1 MRNNEDGF
9 CCLAQCKLTVQQSN
23 LLDSMARINNSTR
36 SYELR
41 MILELF
47 GRERIHIDAD
57 RKEQMEADR
66 AGISLFEIFL
76 ECYPDKAVVPHMYS
90 IPWSTGIH
98 LIGLVYV
105 SLIDLEM
112 LNTVTKNLLFRY
124 TNRFLPLIRKKY
136 PEIAYVLDNILEKN
150 KNKEDAETLSKE
162 MNITTAHSQLCK
174 GVKTVQLTPQI
185 VQKYNM
191 NLVENSVFEEN
202 D

>member
-1 MRNNEDGF
+1 MRDNEDGL
-9 CCLAQCKLTVQQSN
+9 CCLAQCKLTIQQSN
-23 LLDSMARINNSTR
+23 LLDSMARTNNSTR
-36 SYELR
+36 SYEMR
-41 MILELF
+41 MILELY

-76 ECYPDKAVVPHMYS
+76 ESYPDKVLVHQISSVPWY
-90 IPWSTGIH
+90 TGIQ

-105 SLIDLEM
+105 GLLDLEM
-112 LNTVTKNLLFRY
+112 LNAATKNLIFRY
-124 TNRFLPLIRKKY
+124 TNRFLPLIRKRY
-136 PEIAYVLDNILEKN
+136 PEIAYILDNILERN
-150 KNKEDAETLSKE
+150 INKEDAETLSKE
-162 MNITTAHSQLCK
+162 FNITAAHSQLCK

-191 NLVENSVFEEN
+191 NLEEN

>member
-1 MRNNEDGF
+1 MRDNEDGF
-9 CCLAQCKLTVQQSN
+9 CCMAQCKLTIQQSN

-36 SYELR
+36 SYEMR
-41 MILELF
+41 MILELY

-76 ECYPDKAVVPHMYS
+76 ESYPDKALVSLLYG
-90 IPWSTGIH
+90 IPWYTGIH
-98 LIGLVYV
+98 LIGLVYIG
-105 SLIDLEM
+105 LLDLEM
-112 LNTVTKNLLFRY
+112 LNATTKNLLFRY
-124 TNRFLPLIRKKY
+124 TNRFLPPIRKRH
-136 PEIAYVLDNILEKN
+136 PEIAYILDNIMERN

-162 MNITTAHSQLCK
+162 YDITTAHSQLCK

-191 NLVENSVFEEN
+191 NLEEN